1 MTQRRKACCTK
12 ARILS
17 QYFQPIQP
25 KWSLARGVQRCLSST
40 NHPLSFL
47 DKSVQSGNFG
57 PGVPRGFPPFADEIV
72 TNRMQALLQKLIQL
86 FVLYGYWTVFFGVML
101 ENAGLPVPGETVLL
115 VASFLAAN
123 SDAVDLKIQ
132 WIILIAIGGATLGD
146 NLGYWIGR
154 RGGRPFL
161 DRHARRFFIHKHHIE
176 RAERVFQRYGA
187 WTVFFARFI
196 TGLRVVAGPFAGVL
210 HLPWPRFLIFNFAGA
225 VVWSTAISLVGYF
238 FGSEWP
244 VLLKIIKRSQLVVLG
259 IFLFLVAV
267 LYWRTRAKRKSK
279 SSTQ

>member
-1 MTQRRKACCTK
+1 MQE
-12 ARILS
+12 I
-17 QYFQPIQP
+17 
-25 KWSLARGVQRCLSST
+25 
-40 NHPLSFL
+40 FL
-47 DKSVQSGNFG
+47 K
-57 PGVPRGFPPFADEIV
+57 IV
-72 TNRMQALLQKLIQL
+72 HL

-115 VASFLAAN
+115 IASFLAAN
-123 SDAVDLKIQ
+123 SDAVDLKIE
-132 WIILIAIGGATLGD
+132 WVIVVAICGATLGD
-146 NLGYWIGR
+146 NIGYWIGR

-161 DRHARRFFIHKHHIE
+161 KRHAQRFFVRTSHLQ

-238 FGSEWP
+238 FGSEWTL
-244 VLLKIIKRSQLVVLG
+244 LLKILKRSQLALLGLIVLAA
-259 IFLFLVAV
+259 LFI
-267 LYWRTRAKRKSK
+267 YWRHHLKKK
-279 SSTQ
+279 DLE